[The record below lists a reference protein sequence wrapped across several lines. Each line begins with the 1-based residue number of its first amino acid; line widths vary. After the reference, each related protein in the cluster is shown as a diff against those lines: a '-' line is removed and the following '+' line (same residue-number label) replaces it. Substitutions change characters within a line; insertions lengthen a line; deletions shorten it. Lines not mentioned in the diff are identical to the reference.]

1 MSVVTN
7 YNFAHRGLVAFSLV
21 FVYLF
26 LKIIFLCY
34 FLHFLCFD
42 NEDQWY
48 EPSCNGIWQFFLPI
62 CQTFRRMVRKTMGK
76 WFFTLQMK
84 WGTACPQVL
93 PNLTH
98 KEAAFQASME
108 TWKNLSILLMQTF
121 LWGWITLKIFSLIL
135 LDMPLENVLSSWP
148 VLQQIPLPF
157 PTMAEAGEAT
167 WEIGPCYC
175 SPFTLSFCGV
185 RFHPREACL
194 KLHSIVLLPHKMWSQ
209 GPSCAFTVP
218 AMRNAREGLEIKTF
232 GSWLTSPS
240 TLGEAGKTGTVET
253 LLGWVVPPYTN
264 QPLRTICRAFEFQ
277 K

>member
-7 YNFAHRGLVAFSLV
+7 YNFAHRGLVAFSLG

-157 PTMAEAGEAT
+157 PSYGRSWRSYLRNWTLLLQPIQPLFLWGQVPSQRSLLKTSQHNSVTTQDVESRA
-167 WEIGPCYC
+167 ILCLYC
-175 SPFTLSFCGV
+175 SC
-185 RFHPREACL
+185 HEKC
-194 KLHSIVLLPHKMWSQ
+194 Q
-209 GPSCAFTVP
+209 G
-218 AMRNAREGLEIKTF
+218 RIRD
-232 GSWLTSPS
+232 
-240 TLGEAGKTGTVET
+240 
-253 LLGWVVPPYTN
+253 
-264 QPLRTICRAFEFQ
+264 
-277 K
+277 